1 MCLCLFQLVL
11 AALLAVAAG
20 RPQELKTPEDYGL
33 LRSSSV
39 TNEDGSFQ
47 YGYETSDP
55 SSQDVAGQLKQ
66 IGEKSGT
73 VQQGSYTFTAQDE
86 SGNDVDV
93 VVNWVAD
100 ENGFQAQSDAL
111 PQAPADPNAEAQAAA
126 FEKFS
131 RIEAEKAANN

>member
-1 MCLCLFQLVL
+1 MKYLVL

-55 SSQDVAGQLKQ
+55 SSQDVAGQVKQ
-66 IGEKSGT
+66 FDEEKVGT

-86 SGNDVDV
+86 NGNDVQVRVD
-93 VVNWVAD
+93 WVAD

-126 FEKFS
+126 LAKFS
-131 RIEAEKAANN
+131 QIEAEKNQ

>member
-1 MCLCLFQLVL
+1 ML

-20 RPQELKTPEDYGL
+20 RPQELKTPEEYGL

-66 IGEKSGT
+66 IGEESGT
-73 VQQGSYTFTAQDE
+73 VQQGTYTFTTKDE
-86 SGNDVDV
+86 QGNDVQVRVD
-93 VVNWVAD
+93 WVAD

-111 PQAPADPNAEAQAAA
+111 PQAPEDSNAAAQAEA

-131 RIEAEKAANN
+131 KIEAEKNQ

>member
-1 MCLCLFQLVL
+1 MSLCVFLQLVL

-20 RPQELKTPEDYGL
+20 RPQELKTPEEYGL

-47 YGYETSDP
+47 YGYETADP

-66 IGEKSGT
+66 IGEEAGT
-73 VQQGSYTFTAQDE
+73 VQQGSYTFTTKDE
-86 SGNDVDV
+86 EGNDVQVRVD
-93 VVNWVAD
+93 WVAD

-111 PQAPADPNAEAQAAA
+111 PQAPEDPNAAAQAAA

-131 RIEAEKAANN
+131 QIEAEKNQ